1 MFAFYSD
8 LAKEI
13 GKPVVVYYGVNGHW
27 RGLVDAMSGFGVKSI
42 VRRAIVTDDFY
53 YDSDEQLCAFLKT
66 KKSLPKYSYTT
77 LSVDT
82 LDEEIDRESLPIDD
96 CIKSRMISFSPDSTY
111 QIKRHICSCEMCS
124 VGEFIKCLVSD
135 EKTIDET
142 DRVDEFEEEIAR
154 EIDELDEI
162 ENMSDEKYNIIE
174 PGSHVA
180 LFSASNSFE
189 LFIVC
194 KITDKSIAEDDLK
207 DFYGHVIRKGDKF
220 LTGVYLEKKD
230 VSKKKA
236 GRIYYKKHKKE
247 VYLYPEEVFS
257 FAVSINENVRLPVSV
272 RLD

>member
-1 MFAFYSD
+1 MFFGNGILCEYDPNGFYQLSCIQAHCSNVDCKTTNPFSETD
-8 LAKEI
+8 LKQGDI
-13 GKPVVVYYGVNGHW
+13 SFNQYV
-27 RGLVDAMSGFGVKSI
+27 
-42 VRRAIVTDDFY
+42 
-53 YDSDEQLCAFLKT
+53 
-66 KKSLPKYSYTT
+66 
-77 LSVDT
+77 VDT
-82 LDEEIDRESLPIDD
+82 Y
-96 CIKSRMISFSPDSTY
+96 TY
-111 QIKRHICSCEMCS
+111 
-124 VGEFIKCLVSD
+124 
-135 EKTIDET
+135 T

-257 FAVSINENVRLPVSV
+257 FAVSINENDLSMSMSDYQF
-272 RLD
+272 LSDSIN